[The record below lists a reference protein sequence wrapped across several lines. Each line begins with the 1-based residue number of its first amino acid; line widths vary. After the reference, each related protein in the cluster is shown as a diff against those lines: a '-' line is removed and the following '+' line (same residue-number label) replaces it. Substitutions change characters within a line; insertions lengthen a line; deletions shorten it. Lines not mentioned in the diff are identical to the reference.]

1 MKQPR
6 PATSLSSMTTPES
19 STAVTRIE
27 DTPSTI
33 KRRVVLLFGGLTFA
47 VLLFIVTTAN
57 TAVSNFI
64 GTQADARLIDA
75 SRRSALLVERAL
87 VERERETLLLASSPV
102 IIDAAREGARQAA
115 GLRLDTLAVQS
126 LERRFAARR
135 SLEVSP
141 AARTY
146 LREVAS
152 TLEIAEVIVTDRNGH
167 NAVTSEQTSDFVQ
180 RDEAW
185 WQRAIRTR
193 LTAPEADY
201 DESARQAVVIFAAP
215 VRARESDAPS
225 GVIKVAFGLD
235 RMGSAL
241 GRAGEASGITIDLV
255 DLTGRVIASSG
266 GLAPMSP
273 LPGHASLLEQPA
285 TDSIIT
291 YDGDVRQRAAVTSL
305 AGGRWRLV
313 THMDQSLAFRDLDR
327 ARLALWVTAA
337 VLFVVLLS
345 ALAYISR
352 DITRRVSN
360 PAAQLAAAAERVA
373 AGDLSVTLDVSRSD
387 DEIGRLSRATAA
399 MIGELRRLALALR
412 TSAHE
417 TDSMAA
423 EITVGTEH
431 MAASAQEMAQT
442 SSELSQQ
449 AINMADS
456 IQMMAGDAGQLVT
469 IAAELDAGAHEGVQ
483 RNSALRSLSRD
494 NRARLDES
502 ARALETLVAE
512 VDASAD
518 AIGAVATA
526 SEEVKAFVT
535 FVQKMARQ
543 SKLLALNAAMEAA
556 RAGEHGEGF
565 AVVATEVRRLASGA
579 AESAER
585 TEMLVATVLERV
597 QKALE
602 SCEQTKSTARGV
614 LGTTQLGY
622 ESFEQIERAVIEN
635 EVWTSAIERAAT
647 GSNDLV
653 VEMTKRLDAMARG
666 TETFASAM
674 QQVAA
679 SSQEQSAS
687 TEEIA
692 SIAAQLAS
700 ASRRLSTLVE
710 TFRIEGAGGEAGETA
725 APEHPETAAPDEAT
739 RPDEGGFGAP
749 ELLPA

>member
-1 MKQPR
+1 M
-6 PATSLSSMTTPES
+6 TPES
-19 STAVTRIE
+19 SPAVHRID
-27 DTPSTI
+27 DTSSSI
-33 KRRVVLLFGGLTFA
+33 KRRVLLLFGGLTFA
-47 VLLFIVTTAN
+47 VLLLIVTTAN
-57 TAVSNFI
+57 TAVTNFI

-87 VERERETLLLASSPV
+87 IERERETLLLASSPV
-102 IIDAAREGARQAA
+102 LIDAAREGTRRSAA
-115 GLRLDTLAVQS
+115 MRLDTLSIES
-126 LERRFAARR
+126 LERLFASRR
-135 SLEVSP
+135 SLDVSP
-141 AARTY
+141 VARTY
-146 LREVAS
+146 LKELTT
-152 TLEIAEVIVTDRNGH
+152 TLEIAEVFVTDRNGH

-185 WQRAIRTR
+185 WQRANRTR

-201 DESARQAVVIFAAP
+201 DESARQAVVIYAAP

-235 RMGSAL
+235 RIGNSL
-241 GRAGEASGITIDLV
+241 GRAGESSGITIDLV

-273 LPGHASLLEQPA
+273 LPGYASLVEQPA

-291 YDGDVRQRAAVTSL
+291 YAGDVRQRAAVVDL
-305 AGGRWRLV
+305 AAGRWKLV
-313 THMDQSLAFRDLDR
+313 THMDESLAFRDLDR
-327 ARLALWVTAA
+327 ARLALWVTAG
-337 VLFVVLLS
+337 VLFLVLTG
-345 ALAYISR
+345 ALAYIAR

-373 AGDLSVTLDVSRSD
+373 AGDLSIHVDASRSD

-412 TSAHE
+412 SSARE
-417 TDSMAA
+417 TDAMAA

-442 SSELSQQ
+442 SSELSHQ

-483 RNSALRSLSRD
+483 RNTALRGLSRD

-502 ARALETLVAE
+502 ARALEALVSE
-512 VDASAD
+512 VDASAE
-518 AIGAVATA
+518 AIGAVAEA

-565 AVVATEVRRLASGA
+565 AVVATEVRRLAAGA

-585 TEMLVATVLERV
+585 TEMLVGTVLQRV

-614 LGTTQLGY
+614 LDATQLGY
-622 ESFEQIERAVIEN
+622 QSFEQIERAVLDN
-635 EVWTSAIERAAT
+635 EAWTSTIERAAT
-647 GSNDLV
+647 RSNDLV

-679 SSQEQSAS
+679 SSEEQSAS

-692 SIAAQLAS
+692 SIAAQLAN

-710 TFRIEGAGGEAGETA
+710 TFRIEETA
-725 APEHPETAAPDEAT
+725 TPTPRDEPGPVEEPVAE
-739 RPDEGGFGAP
+739 EGGGLGGP
-749 ELLPA
+749 VLLPA

>member
-1 MKQPR
+1 
-6 PATSLSSMTTPES
+6 MTTPES
-19 STAVTRIE
+19 SSAVHRIDE
-27 DTPSTI
+27 TSSSI
-33 KRRVVLLFGGLTFA
+33 KRRVLFLFGGLTFA
-47 VLLFIVTTAN
+47 VLLLIVTTAN
-57 TAVSNFI
+57 TAVTNFI

-102 IIDAAREGARQAA
+102 IIDAAREGTRRSAA
-115 GLRLDTLAVQS
+115 LRLDTLSIEA
-126 LERRFAARR
+126 LERQFATRR

-141 AARTY
+141 VARTY

-152 TLEIAEVIVTDRNGH
+152 TLEIAEVFITDRTGH
-167 NAVTSEQTSDFVQ
+167 NAVISEQTSDFVQ

-185 WQRAIRTR
+185 WQRANRTR
-193 LTAPEADY
+193 LTPPEADY
-201 DESARQAVVIFAAP
+201 DESARQAVVVYAAP

-235 RMGSAL
+235 RIGSAL
-241 GRAGEASGITIDLV
+241 GRAGEASGITIDLI

-273 LPGHASLLEQPA
+273 LPGHASLAEQVTA
-285 TDSIIT
+285 DSIIT
-291 YDGDVRQRAAVTSL
+291 YDGDVRQRAVVVPL
-305 AGGRWRLV
+305 AGGRWTLV
-313 THMDQSLAFRDLDR
+313 THMDESLAFRDLDR
-327 ARLALWVTAA
+327 ARLALWVTAG
-337 VLFVVLLS
+337 VLFLVLTG
-345 ALAYISR
+345 ALAYIAR
-352 DITRRVSN
+352 DISRRVSN

-373 AGDLSVTLDVSRSD
+373 AGDLSVQLDASGSD
-387 DEIGRLSRATAA
+387 DEIGRLSRATRA
-399 MIGELRRLALALR
+399 MINELRRLAIALR
-412 TSAHE
+412 SSARE
-417 TDSMAA
+417 TDSMAS

-442 SSELSQQ
+442 SSELSHQ

-456 IQMMAGDAGQLVT
+456 IQMMAGDAGRLVT

-483 RNSALRSLSRD
+483 RNTSLRGLARD

-502 ARALETLVAE
+502 AKSLETLVAE
-512 VDASAD
+512 VDASAE
-518 AIGAVATA
+518 AIGAVAQA

-565 AVVATEVRRLASGA
+565 AVVATEVRRLAAGA

-585 TEMLVATVLERV
+585 TEVLVGTVLQRV

-614 LGTTQLGY
+614 LDTTQLGY
-622 ESFEQIERAVIEN
+622 ESFEQIERAVLEN
-635 EVWTSAIERAAT
+635 EVWTTAIERAAT

-679 SSQEQSAS
+679 SSEEQSAS

-692 SIAAQLAS
+692 SIAAQLAH

-710 TFRIEGAGGEAGETA
+710 TFRIEEEAPSDQSDEPAAVAKTDET
-725 APEHPETAAPDEAT
+725 PRPEAT
-739 RPDEGGFGAP
+739 GFGTPDFVTA
-749 ELLPA
+749 

>member
-1 MKQPR
+1 M
-6 PATSLSSMTTPES
+6 TPES
-19 STAVTRIE
+19 SPAVHRIDE
-27 DTPSTI
+27 TSSSI
-33 KRRVVLLFGGLTFA
+33 KRRVLFLFGGLTFA

-57 TAVSNFI
+57 TAVTNFI
-64 GTQADARLIDA
+64 GTQADARLMDA

-87 VERERETLLLASSPV
+87 IERERETLLLASSPV
-102 IIDAAREGARQAA
+102 LIDAAREGTRRAA
-115 GLRLDTLAVQS
+115 AMRLDTLSIES
-126 LERRFAARR
+126 LERLFAVRR
-135 SLEVSP
+135 SLDVSP
-141 AARTY
+141 VARAY
-146 LREVAS
+146 LKELTS
-152 TLEIAEVIVTDRNGH
+152 TLEIAEVFVTDRTGH

-185 WQRAIRTR
+185 WQRASRTR
-193 LTAPEADY
+193 LTVPEADY
-201 DESARQAVVIFAAP
+201 DESARQAVVVYAAP

-235 RMGSAL
+235 RIGNAL
-241 GRAGEASGITIDLV
+241 GRAGESSGITIDLV

-273 LPGHASLLEQPA
+273 LPGHASLVEQPA
-285 TDSIIT
+285 SDSIIT
-291 YDGDVRQRAAVTSL
+291 YDGDVRQRAAVVEL
-305 AGGRWRLV
+305 AGSRWRLV
-313 THMDQSLAFRDLDR
+313 THMDESLAFRDLDR
-327 ARLALWVTAA
+327 ARLALWVTAG
-337 VLFVVLLS
+337 VLFLVLTG
-345 ALAYISR
+345 ALAYIAR

-373 AGDLSVTLDVSRSD
+373 AGDLSVLVDASRSD

-399 MIGELRRLALALR
+399 MIAELRRLALALR
-412 TSAHE
+412 SSARE
-417 TDSMAA
+417 TDAMAA

-431 MAASAQEMAQT
+431 MAASAQQMAQT
-442 SSELSQQ
+442 SSELSHQ

-483 RNSALRSLSRD
+483 RNSALRGLSRD

-502 ARALETLVAE
+502 ARALQALVNE
-512 VDASAD
+512 VDASAE
-518 AIGAVATA
+518 AIGAVAEA
-526 SEEVKAFVT
+526 SEEVKAFVS

-565 AVVATEVRRLASGA
+565 AVVATEVRRLAAGA

-585 TEMLVATVLERV
+585 TEMLVGTVLQRV

-614 LGTTQLGY
+614 LDATQLGY
-622 ESFEQIERAVIEN
+622 TSFEQIERAVLEN
-635 EVWTSAIERAAT
+635 ETWTSTIERAAT
-647 GSNDLV
+647 SSNDLV

-692 SIAAQLAS
+692 SIAAQLAH

-710 TFRIEGAGGEAGETA
+710 TFRIDEMPLHAPPEDPAPPVEPDAEPEVERGPLGEAV
-725 APEHPETAAPDEAT
+725 
-739 RPDEGGFGAP
+739 
-749 ELLPA
+749 LLPV

>member
-1 MKQPR
+1 
-6 PATSLSSMTTPES
+6 MTTPES
-19 STAVTRIE
+19 SPAVHRI
-27 DTPSTI
+27 DSTSSSI

-57 TAVSNFI
+57 TAVTNFV

-87 VERERETLLLASSPV
+87 TERERETMLLASSPV
-102 IIDAAREGARQAA
+102 IIDAAREGTRRAA
-115 GLRLDTLAVQS
+115 ALGLEDLPIDA
-126 LERRFAARR
+126 LERRFATQR

-141 AARTY
+141 VTRTY
-146 LREVAS
+146 LREVSA
-152 TLEIAEVIVTDRNGH
+152 TLEIAEVFITDRTGH
-167 NAVTSEQTSDFVQ
+167 NAVTSERTSDFVQ

-185 WQRAIRTR
+185 WQRATR
-193 LTAPEADY
+193 VRITDPEADY
-201 DESARQAVVIFAAP
+201 DESARQAVVVYAAP

-235 RMGSAL
+235 RLGTAL
-241 GRAGEASGITIDLV
+241 ARAGESSGITIDLV
-255 DLTGRVIASSG
+255 DQAGRVIASSG

-273 LPGHASLLEQPA
+273 LPGHASLIERVGR
-285 TDSIIT
+285 DSIFT
-291 YDGDVRQRAAVTSL
+291 YDGDVRQRAAVVPV

-313 THMDQSLAFRDLDR
+313 THMDESLAFRDLDR
-327 ARLALWVTAA
+327 ARLALWVTAG
-337 VLFVVLLS
+337 VLFLVLIG

-373 AGDLSVTLDVSRSD
+373 AGDLSVQLGASRSD

-412 TSAHE
+412 GSAHE

-449 AINMADS
+449 AIAMADS
-456 IQMMAGDAGQLVT
+456 IQLMAGDAGQLVT

-483 RNSALRSLSRD
+483 RNAALRGLSRD

-502 ARALETLVAE
+502 ATALQTLVAE
-512 VDASAD
+512 VDASAE
-518 AIGAVATA
+518 AIGAVALA

-565 AVVATEVRRLASGA
+565 AVVATEVRRLAAGA

-597 QKALE
+597 QRALE

-614 LGTTQLGY
+614 LDATQLGY
-622 ESFEQIERAVIEN
+622 ASFEQIERAVIEN
-635 EVWTSAIERAAT
+635 EEWTGTIERAAA

-674 QQVAA
+674 EQVAA

-692 SIAAQLAS
+692 SIAAQLAN

-710 TFRIEGAGGEAGETA
+710 TFRIEA
-725 APEHPETAAPDEAT
+725 APTDEAPPGT
-739 RPDEGGFGAP
+739 VDPGAPSPERDEVASGGIGAP
-749 ELLPA
+749 EFATA